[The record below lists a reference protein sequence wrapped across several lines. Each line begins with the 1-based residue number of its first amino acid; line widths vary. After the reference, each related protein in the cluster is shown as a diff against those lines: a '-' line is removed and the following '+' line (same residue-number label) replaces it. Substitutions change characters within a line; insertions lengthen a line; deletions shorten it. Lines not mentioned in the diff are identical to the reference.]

1 MSAPKTLTVPYS
13 RHFLEWLHQ
22 HQVSVALTTYQ
33 TNRLCL
39 IGVQPNGQISTP
51 VWEFERPM
59 GLYVT
64 SERFYLATR
73 YQIWRFENVLENGEI
88 LKEKYDRLYVPRVA
102 YTTGDLDV
110 HDLIADPQGNI
121 IFANTEYSCLATL
134 HPQHSFTP
142 IWKPNFISKLAPE
155 DRCHLNGL
163 AALNGIPRY
172 VTAVSH
178 SDVAS
183 GWRHRRSDG
192 GVVIDIQTHDIIARG
207 LSMPHSPRWYQGKLW
222 LLNSGTG
229 DFGYIENG
237 EFVPVTFC
245 PGYGRGLAFVGDFAV
260 VGLSKPRDYH
270 FSGLL
275 LGEKLQQKQ
284 AEARCGILIIDL
296 KTGDIVEWLDM
307 DTEATELYDVAIFPQ
322 VQCPMALGFKSGN
335 IAKLVTIGSP
345 TKTQKKVISFS
356 LWGHDPIYNIGAIK
370 NAELA
375 LKIYPGWICR
385 FYVDETVPKET
396 LERLSAWNHVEII
409 PMQTPSQNCTGS
421 FWRFLALNDPDVEIT
436 IIRDTDSRLNQREK
450 AAVDE
455 WLASPFPF
463 HIMRDHPLHRSKIMG
478 GMWGFKG
485 NLEIKTA
492 INNYVKTHSKSLMK
506 GIDQRFLNDVIYPLA
521 QYQSLVHDEFYGGQ
535 PFPISRQNTEYVG
548 QIFREDET
556 TISELDEILEQ
567 HLRKVENPQLKV
579 AKAEFER
586 GQDLKKQG
594 KFEQAI
600 ACFQNAITADPTYI
614 PAHNNLGTLFQNQ
627 NYLDQAITCY
637 QNALNINPNST
648 LTLTNLGSIYL
659 IEGQLN
665 QAEEL
670 LKRALELNPE
680 LVPALYNLGL
690 LYKQQAKLDEAIQLF
705 QTAAKHQRDYADAY
719 FELGQIWEFQ
729 SQFILAKLAYE
740 RVQKLNPNA
749 QYLLSHIGFVKL
761 NLCDWENYDSFIEQL
776 IDSTTQYI
784 QEENGGVTLAPFQ
797 LNALPIPPELSLA
810 FAQKHAAGIEKSI
823 AEKKPKFIYSQ
834 KTDKLR
840 VGYVSPDFYS
850 HAVGRLIYQ
859 IFENHNRDEFEI
871 FGYNLLNVND
881 EVTEMI
887 KNGCDQFRDIS
898 QLPAV
903 DAAVQINAD
912 GIDILIDLAGY
923 TGYSKPQIFAYQ
935 PAPIQAS
942 FLGYPNTMG
951 ANFIQY
957 LLTDEWVVPANLA
970 KNYSESIIYLPH
982 QFICS
987 PMEIS
992 NQQFIR
998 AEFGLPEDGFVF
1010 VCCNRHFKI
1019 TPDLFA
1025 VWMRILQ
1032 QVEGSVLWLS
1042 EPTTEEVI
1050 NNLHKKAAASG
1061 IAPERLIFVP
1071 KIPHPEYLAR
1081 LQLADLALDTW
1092 IYSGG
1097 STTVAALWAGVPVLT
1112 KPGLTNA
1119 SRMGASICASG
1130 GLPEMIAN
1138 SVEEYEQKAI
1148 DWATHPQELQQLR
1161 QRLKARDAPLFNI
1174 SGFVS
1179 HLEEAFRQMG
1189 NR

>member
-1 MSAPKTLTVPYS
+1 MSTPKTLTVPYS

-22 HQVSVALTTYQ
+22 QQVSVALTTYQ

-59 GLYVT
+59 GLYTT

-73 YQIWRFENVLENGEI
+73 YQIWRFENILENGE
-88 LKEKYDRLYVPRVA
+88 LLQDKYDRVYVPRVA
-102 YTTGDLDV
+102 YTTGDVDV
-110 HDLIADPQGNI
+110 HDLVVDPQGNI

-142 IWKPNFISKLAPE
+142 IWQPNFISKLAPE

-237 EFVPVTFC
+237 EFVAVTFC

-296 KTGDIVEWLDM
+296 KTGNIVEWLDM

-335 IAKLVTIGSP
+335 IAKLVTIGGF
-345 TKTQKKVISFS
+345 KKVNNNYSNYTS
-356 LWGHDPIYNIGAIK
+356 KTTN
-370 NAELA
+370 
-375 LKIYPGWICR
+375 KIRYDLPLFLRLFRSVNWREG
-385 FYVDETVPKET
+385 
-396 LERLSAWNHVEII
+396 ERLSEAIAWIYIQLNKPIELG
-409 PMQTPSQNCTGS
+409 QNQ
-421 FWRFLALNDPDVEIT
+421 LNFSHKKTSNKEQAIANF
-436 IIRDTDSRLNQREK
+436 NQ
-450 AAVDE
+450 
-455 WLASPFPF
+455 
-463 HIMRDHPLHRSKIMG
+463 
-478 GMWGFKG
+478 
-485 NLEIKTA
+485 
-492 INNYVKTHSKSLMK
+492 
-506 GIDQRFLNDVIYPLA
+506 
-521 QYQSLVHDEFYGGQ
+521 
-535 PFPISRQNTEYVG
+535 
-548 QIFREDET
+548 
-556 TISELDEILEQ
+556 
-567 HLRKVENPQLKV
+567 
-579 AKAEFER
+579 
-586 GQDLKKQG
+586 GQDWKKQG
-594 KFEQAI
+594 KIQEAI
-600 ACFQNAITADPTYI
+600 ACFQNAIAADPNYI
-614 PAHNNLGTLFQNQ
+614 PPHNNLGTLLQQQNR
-627 NYLDQAITCY
+627 LSEAITCY
-637 QNALNINPNST
+637 QNALKINPNSA

-690 LYKQQAKLDEAIQLF
+690 LYKQQAKLEEAIQLF
-705 QTAAKHQRDYADAY
+705 QTAAKHQRNYADAY
-719 FELGQIWEFQ
+719 FQLGQIWEFL
-729 SQFILAKLAYE
+729 SQFTLAKLAYE
-740 RVQKLNPNA
+740 RVESLNRNA
-749 QYLLSHIGFVKL
+749 EYLYPHIGFVKV
-761 NLCDWENYDSFIEQL
+761 NLCDWENYDHFVQDL
-776 IDSTTQYI
+776 INSTTQYI

-810 FAQKHAAGIEKSI
+810 VAQKHAAAIEKSVNP
-823 AEKKPKFIYSQ
+823 KKPQFIYSQ

-859 IFENHNRDEFEI
+859 IFETHNRDQFEI

-898 QLPAV
+898 QLSAV

-923 TGYSKPQIFAYQ
+923 TGYSKPEIFAYQ
-935 PAPIQAS
+935 PAPVQAS

-951 ANFIQY
+951 ANFIPY
-957 LLTDEWVVPANLA
+957 LLTDEWVVPADLA

-992 NQQFIR
+992 NKQVSR

-1010 VCCNRHFKI
+1010 VCFNLHYKI

-1025 VWMRILQ
+1025 VWMGILQ

-1061 IAPERLIFVP
+1061 VAPERLIFA
-1071 KIPHPEYLAR
+1071 KKQPHPEYLAR

-1130 GLPEMIAN
+1130 GLPEMIAH
-1138 SVEEYEQKAI
+1138 SGEEYQQKAI
-1148 DWATHPQELQQLR
+1148 DWASHPQELQQLR
-1161 QRLKARDAPLFNI
+1161 QRLKARDAPLFNV

-1179 HLEEAFRQMG
+1179 HLESAFRQMG

>member
-1 MSAPKTLTVPYS
+1 M
-13 RHFLEWLHQ
+13 
-22 HQVSVALTTYQ
+22 
-33 TNRLCL
+33 
-39 IGVQPNGQISTP
+39 
-51 VWEFERPM
+51 
-59 GLYVT
+59 
-64 SERFYLATR
+64 
-73 YQIWRFENVLENGEI
+73 
-88 LKEKYDRLYVPRVA
+88 
-102 YTTGDLDV
+102 
-110 HDLIADPQGNI
+110 
-121 IFANTEYSCLATL
+121 
-134 HPQHSFTP
+134 
-142 IWKPNFISKLAPE
+142 
-155 DRCHLNGL
+155 
-163 AALNGIPRY
+163 
-172 VTAVSH
+172 
-178 SDVAS
+178 
-183 GWRHRRSDG
+183 
-192 GVVIDIQTHDIIARG
+192 IDIQTHEIIASG

-245 PGYGRGLAFVGDFAV
+245 PGYGQGLAFVGDFAV

-284 AEARCGILIIDL
+284 AEARCGILIIDI
-296 KTGDIVEWLDM
+296 KTGNIVEWLDM
-307 DTEATELYDVAIFPQ
+307 DTEATELYDVAILPQ

-356 LWGHDPIYNIGAIK
+356 LWGNDPIYNIGAIK

-396 LERLSAWNHVEII
+396 LEHLSAWNHVEII

-421 FWRFLALNDPDVEIT
+421 FWRFLALNDSDVEIT

-492 INNYVKTHSKSLMK
+492 INNYVKTHAESLTK

-521 QYQSLVHDEFYGGQ
+521 QYQSLVHDEFSEGK
-535 PFPISRQNTEYVG
+535 PFPISRQKTEYVG

-556 TISELDEILEQ
+556 TISELDDILEQ
-567 HLRKVENPQLKV
+567 HLRTLENPRLKA

-586 GQDLKKQG
+586 GQDFKKQG
-594 KFEQAI
+594 KIQEAI
-600 ACFQNAITADPTYI
+600 ACFQNAIAADPNYI
-614 PAHNNLGTLFQNQ
+614 PPHNNLGTLLQQQNR
-627 NYLDQAITCY
+627 LSEAITCY
-637 QNALNINPNST
+637 QNALKINPNSA

-665 QAEEL
+665 QAEKL

-690 LYKQQAKLDEAIQLF
+690 LYKQQAKLEEAIQLF
-705 QTAAKHQRDYADAY
+705 QTAAKHQRNYADAY
-719 FELGQIWEFQ
+719 FQLGQIWEFQ
-729 SQFILAKLAYE
+729 SQFTLAKLAYE
-740 RVQKLNPNA
+740 RVQSLNPNA
-749 QYLLSHIGFVKL
+749 EYLYPHIGFVKV
-761 NLCDWENYDSFIEQL
+761 NLCDWENYDHFVQDL
-776 IDSTTQYI
+776 INSTTQYI
-784 QEENGGVTLAPFQ
+784 QEDKKGFTLAPFQ

-810 FAQKHAAGIEKSI
+810 VAQKHALGIEKSI
-823 AEKKPKFIYSQ
+823 AEKKPQFIYSQ

-859 IFENHNRDEFEI
+859 IFENHNREAFEI

-881 EVTEMI
+881 EITETI
-887 KNGCDQFRDIS
+887 RIGCDEFRDLS
-898 QLPAV
+898 QLSPLE
-903 DAAVQINAD
+903 AAEQINRD

-923 TGYSKPQIFAYQ
+923 TGYGKPEILAYQ

-957 LLTDEWVVPANLA
+957 LLTDQWVVPPELA
-970 KNYSESIIYLPH
+970 QYYSEEILYLPD
-982 QFICS
+982 QFIAS
-987 PMEIS
+987 EMEIS
-992 NQQFIR
+992 SQPLTR
-998 AEFGLPEDGFVF
+998 AEFGLPEDSFVF
-1010 VCCNRHFKI
+1010 CCFNRHFKI

-1025 VWMRILQ
+1025 VWMGILQ

-1042 EPTTEEVI
+1042 EPITEEVI

-1061 IAPERLIFVP
+1061 VAPERLIFA
-1071 KIPHPEYLAR
+1071 KKQPHPEYLAR

-1130 GLPEMIAN
+1130 GLPEMIAH
-1138 SVEEYEQKAI
+1138 SPEEYEQKAI
-1148 DWATHPQELQQLR
+1148 DWATHPQQLQPLR

-1179 HLEEAFRQMG
+1179 CLEKAFQQMG
-1189 NR
+1189 NQ

>member
-1 MSAPKTLTVPYS
+1 MSTPKTLTVPYS

-59 GLYVT
+59 GLYTT

-73 YQIWRFENVLENGEI
+73 YQIWRFENILEN
-88 LKEKYDRLYVPRVA
+88 KELLQDKYDRVYVPRVA
-102 YTTGDLDV
+102 YTTGDVDV

-142 IWKPNFISKLAPE
+142 VWQPNFISKLAPE

-163 AALNGIPRY
+163 AAVNGIPRY

-192 GVVIDIQTHDIIARG
+192 GVVIDIQTNDIIARG

-284 AEARCGILIIDL
+284 AEARCGILIINL
-296 KTGDIVEWLDM
+296 KTGNIVEWLDM

-335 IAKLVTIGSP
+335 IAKLVTIGGF
-345 TKTQKKVISFS
+345 KKVNNNYSNYTS
-356 LWGHDPIYNIGAIK
+356 KTTN
-370 NAELA
+370 
-375 LKIYPGWICR
+375 KIRYDLPLFLRLFRSVNWREG
-385 FYVDETVPKET
+385 
-396 LERLSAWNHVEII
+396 ERLSEAIAWIYIQLNKPIELG
-409 PMQTPSQNCTGS
+409 QNQ
-421 FWRFLALNDPDVEIT
+421 LNFSHKKTSNKEQAIANF
-436 IIRDTDSRLNQREK
+436 NQ
-450 AAVDE
+450 
-455 WLASPFPF
+455 
-463 HIMRDHPLHRSKIMG
+463 
-478 GMWGFKG
+478 
-485 NLEIKTA
+485 
-492 INNYVKTHSKSLMK
+492 
-506 GIDQRFLNDVIYPLA
+506 
-521 QYQSLVHDEFYGGQ
+521 
-535 PFPISRQNTEYVG
+535 
-548 QIFREDET
+548 
-556 TISELDEILEQ
+556 
-567 HLRKVENPQLKV
+567 
-579 AKAEFER
+579 
-586 GQDLKKQG
+586 GQDWKKQG

-600 ACFQNAITADPTYI
+600 ACFQKAIAADPNYI
-614 PAHNNLGTLFQNQ
+614 PAHNNLGTLLQQQNR
-627 NYLDQAITCY
+627 LSEAITCY
-637 QNALNINPNST
+637 QNALKINPNSA

-659 IEGQLN
+659 IKNQLN

-670 LKRALELNPE
+670 LNRALELNPE

-705 QTAAKHQRDYADAY
+705 QTAAKHQRNYADAY

-729 SQFILAKLAYE
+729 SQFTLAKLAYE

-749 QYLLSHIGFVKL
+749 QHLLSHIGFVKL

-810 FAQKHAAGIEKSI
+810 VAQKHATAIEKSVNS
-823 AEKKPKFIYSQ
+823 KKPQFIYSQ

-859 IFENHNRDEFEI
+859 IFETHNRDQFEI

-898 QLPAV
+898 QLSAV

-923 TGYSKPQIFAYQ
+923 TGYSKPEIFAYQ
-935 PAPIQAS
+935 PAPVQAS

-951 ANFIQY
+951 ANFIPY
-957 LLTDEWVVPANLA
+957 LLTDEWVVPADLA

-992 NQQFIR
+992 NKQVSR
-998 AEFGLPEDGFVF
+998 AEFGLPEDSFVF
-1010 VCCNRHFKI
+1010 VCFNRHFKI

-1025 VWMRILQ
+1025 VWMGILQ

-1061 IAPERLIFVP
+1061 VAPERLIFA
-1071 KIPHPEYLAR
+1071 KKQPHPEYLAR

-1130 GLPEMIAN
+1130 GLPEMIAH
-1138 SVEEYEQKAI
+1138 SGEEYQQKAI
-1148 DWATHPQELQQLR
+1148 DWASHPQELQQLR
-1161 QRLKARDAPLFNI
+1161 QRLKARDAPLFNV

-1179 HLEEAFRQMG
+1179 HLESAFRQMG

>member
-1 MSAPKTLTVPYS
+1 MSTPKTLTVPYS

-22 HQVSVALTTYQ
+22 QQVSVALTTYQ

-59 GLYVT
+59 GLYTT

-73 YQIWRFENVLENGEI
+73 YQIWRFENILENGE
-88 LKEKYDRLYVPRVA
+88 LLQDKYDRVYVPRVA
-102 YTTGDLDV
+102 YTTGDVDV
-110 HDLIADPQGNI
+110 HDLVVDPQGNI

-142 IWKPNFISKLAPE
+142 VWQPNFISKLAPE

-237 EFVPVTFC
+237 EFVAVTFC

-296 KTGDIVEWLDM
+296 KTGNIVEWLDM

-335 IAKLVTIGSP
+335 IAKLVTIGGF
-345 TKTQKKVISFS
+345 KKVNNNYSNYTS
-356 LWGHDPIYNIGAIK
+356 KTTN
-370 NAELA
+370 
-375 LKIYPGWICR
+375 KIRYDLPLFLRLFRSVNWREG
-385 FYVDETVPKET
+385 
-396 LERLSAWNHVEII
+396 ERLSEAIAWIYIQLNKPIELG
-409 PMQTPSQNCTGS
+409 QNQ
-421 FWRFLALNDPDVEIT
+421 LNFSHKKTSNKEQAIANF
-436 IIRDTDSRLNQREK
+436 NQ
-450 AAVDE
+450 
-455 WLASPFPF
+455 
-463 HIMRDHPLHRSKIMG
+463 
-478 GMWGFKG
+478 
-485 NLEIKTA
+485 
-492 INNYVKTHSKSLMK
+492 
-506 GIDQRFLNDVIYPLA
+506 
-521 QYQSLVHDEFYGGQ
+521 
-535 PFPISRQNTEYVG
+535 
-548 QIFREDET
+548 
-556 TISELDEILEQ
+556 
-567 HLRKVENPQLKV
+567 
-579 AKAEFER
+579 
-586 GQDLKKQG
+586 GQDWKKQG

-600 ACFQNAITADPTYI
+600 ACFQKAIAADPNYI
-614 PAHNNLGTLFQNQ
+614 PAHNNLGTLLQQQNR
-627 NYLDQAITCY
+627 LSEAITCY
-637 QNALNINPNST
+637 QNALKINPNSA

-705 QTAAKHQRDYADAY
+705 QTAAKHQRNYADAY

-729 SQFILAKLAYE
+729 SQFTLAKLAYE

-749 QYLLSHIGFVKL
+749 KHLLSHIGFVKL

-810 FAQKHAAGIEKSI
+810 VAQKHAAAIEKSVNP
-823 AEKKPKFIYSQ
+823 KKPQFIYSQ

-859 IFENHNRDEFEI
+859 IFETHNRDQFEI

-898 QLPAV
+898 QLSAS

-912 GIDILIDLAGY
+912 GIDILIGLAGY
-923 TGYSKPQIFAYQ
+923 TGYGKPEILAYQ
-935 PAPIQAS
+935 PAPVQAS

-951 ANFIQY
+951 ANFIPY
-957 LLTDEWVVPANLA
+957 LLTDEWVVPADLA

-992 NQQFIR
+992 NKQFSR

-1010 VCCNRHFKI
+1010 ACFNRHFKI

-1025 VWMRILQ
+1025 VWMGILQ

-1061 IAPERLIFVP
+1061 VAPERLIFA
-1071 KIPHPEYLAR
+1071 KKQPHPEYLAR

-1130 GLPEMIAN
+1130 GLPEMIAH
-1138 SVEEYEQKAI
+1138 SGEEYQQKAI
-1148 DWATHPQELQQLR
+1148 DWASHPQELQQLR
-1161 QRLKARDAPLFNI
+1161 QRLKARDAPLFNV

-1179 HLEEAFRQMG
+1179 HLESAFRQMG

>member
-1 MSAPKTLTVPYS
+1 M
-13 RHFLEWLHQ
+13 
-22 HQVSVALTTYQ
+22 
-33 TNRLCL
+33 
-39 IGVQPNGQISTP
+39 
-51 VWEFERPM
+51 
-59 GLYVT
+59 
-64 SERFYLATR
+64 
-73 YQIWRFENVLENGEI
+73 
-88 LKEKYDRLYVPRVA
+88 
-102 YTTGDLDV
+102 
-110 HDLIADPQGNI
+110 
-121 IFANTEYSCLATL
+121 
-134 HPQHSFTP
+134 
-142 IWKPNFISKLAPE
+142 
-155 DRCHLNGL
+155 
-163 AALNGIPRY
+163 
-172 VTAVSH
+172 
-178 SDVAS
+178 
-183 GWRHRRSDG
+183 
-192 GVVIDIQTHDIIARG
+192 IDIQTHEIIASG

-284 AEARCGILIIDL
+284 AEARCGILIIDI
-296 KTGDIVEWLDM
+296 KTGNIVEWLDM
-307 DTEATELYDVAIFPQ
+307 DTEATELYDVAILPQ

-356 LWGHDPIYNIGAIK
+356 LWGNDPIYNIGAIK

-396 LERLSAWNHVEII
+396 LEHLSAWNHVEII

-421 FWRFLALNDPDVEIT
+421 FWRFLALNDSDVEIT

-492 INNYVKTHSKSLMK
+492 INNYVKTHAESLTK

-521 QYQSLVHDEFYGGQ
+521 QYQSLVHDEFSEGK
-535 PFPISRQNTEYVG
+535 PFPISRQKTEYVG

-556 TISELDEILEQ
+556 TISELDDILEQ
-567 HLRKVENPQLKV
+567 HLRTLENPRLKA

-586 GQDLKKQG
+586 GQDFKKQG
-594 KFEQAI
+594 KIQEAI
-600 ACFQNAITADPTYI
+600 ACFQNAIAADPNYI
-614 PAHNNLGTLFQNQ
+614 PPHNNLGTLLQQQNR
-627 NYLDQAITCY
+627 LSEAITCY
-637 QNALNINPNST
+637 QNALKINPNSA

-665 QAEEL
+665 QAEKL

-690 LYKQQAKLDEAIQLF
+690 LYKQQAKLEEAIQLF
-705 QTAAKHQRDYADAY
+705 QTAAKHQRNYADAY
-719 FELGQIWEFQ
+719 FQLGQIWEFQ
-729 SQFILAKLAYE
+729 SQFTLAKLAYE
-740 RVQKLNPNA
+740 RVESLNRNA
-749 QYLLSHIGFVKL
+749 EYLYPHIGFVKV
-761 NLCDWENYDSFIEQL
+761 NLCDWENYDHFVQDL
-776 IDSTTQYI
+776 INSTTQYI
-784 QEENGGVTLAPFQ
+784 QEDKKGFTLAPFQ

-810 FAQKHAAGIEKSI
+810 VAQKHAIGIEKSI
-823 AEKKPKFIYSQ
+823 AEKKPQFIYSQ

-859 IFENHNRDEFEI
+859 IFENHNREAFEI

-881 EVTEMI
+881 EITETI
-887 KNGCDQFRDIS
+887 RIGCDEFRDLS
-898 QLPAV
+898 QLSPLE
-903 DAAVQINAD
+903 AAEQINRD

-923 TGYSKPQIFAYQ
+923 TGYGKPEILAYQ

-957 LLTDEWVVPANLA
+957 LLTDQWVVPPELA
-970 KNYSESIIYLPH
+970 QYYSEEILYLPD
-982 QFICS
+982 QFIAS
-987 PMEIS
+987 EMEIS
-992 NQQFIR
+992 SQPLTR
-998 AEFGLPEDGFVF
+998 AEFGLPEDSFVF
-1010 VCCNRHFKI
+1010 CCFNRHFKI

-1025 VWMRILQ
+1025 VWMGILQ

-1042 EPTTEEVI
+1042 EPITEEVI

-1061 IAPERLIFVP
+1061 VAPERLIFA
-1071 KIPHPEYLAR
+1071 KKQPHPEYLAR

-1130 GLPEMIAN
+1130 GLPEMIAH
-1138 SVEEYEQKAI
+1138 SPEEYEQKAI
-1148 DWATHPQELQQLR
+1148 DWATHPQQLQPLR

-1179 HLEEAFRQMG
+1179 YLEKVFRQIG
-1189 NR
+1189 NQ

>member
-1 MSAPKTLTVPYS
+1 M
-13 RHFLEWLHQ
+13 
-22 HQVSVALTTYQ
+22 
-33 TNRLCL
+33 
-39 IGVQPNGQISTP
+39 
-51 VWEFERPM
+51 
-59 GLYVT
+59 
-64 SERFYLATR
+64 
-73 YQIWRFENVLENGEI
+73 
-88 LKEKYDRLYVPRVA
+88 
-102 YTTGDLDV
+102 
-110 HDLIADPQGNI
+110 
-121 IFANTEYSCLATL
+121 
-134 HPQHSFTP
+134 
-142 IWKPNFISKLAPE
+142 
-155 DRCHLNGL
+155 
-163 AALNGIPRY
+163 
-172 VTAVSH
+172 
-178 SDVAS
+178 
-183 GWRHRRSDG
+183 G
-192 GVVIDIQTHDIIARG
+192 GVVIDIQTNDIIARG

-237 EFVPVTFC
+237 EFVAVTFC

-284 AEARCGILIIDL
+284 AEARCGILIIDI
-296 KTGDIVEWLDM
+296 KTGNIVEWLDM

-322 VQCPMALGFKSGN
+322 VQCPMSLGFKSGN
-335 IAKLVTIGSP
+335 IAKLVTIGGF
-345 TKTQKKVISFS
+345 KKVNNNYSNYTS
-356 LWGHDPIYNIGAIK
+356 KTTN
-370 NAELA
+370 
-375 LKIYPGWICR
+375 KIRYDLPLFLRLFRSVNWREG
-385 FYVDETVPKET
+385 
-396 LERLSAWNHVEII
+396 ERLSEAIAWIYIQLNKPIELG
-409 PMQTPSQNCTGS
+409 QNQ
-421 FWRFLALNDPDVEIT
+421 LNFSHKKTSNKEQAIANF
-436 IIRDTDSRLNQREK
+436 NQ
-450 AAVDE
+450 
-455 WLASPFPF
+455 
-463 HIMRDHPLHRSKIMG
+463 
-478 GMWGFKG
+478 
-485 NLEIKTA
+485 
-492 INNYVKTHSKSLMK
+492 
-506 GIDQRFLNDVIYPLA
+506 
-521 QYQSLVHDEFYGGQ
+521 
-535 PFPISRQNTEYVG
+535 
-548 QIFREDET
+548 
-556 TISELDEILEQ
+556 
-567 HLRKVENPQLKV
+567 
-579 AKAEFER
+579 
-586 GQDLKKQG
+586 GQDWKKQG

-600 ACFQNAITADPTYI
+600 ACFQKAIAADPNYI
-614 PAHNNLGTLFQNQ
+614 PAHNNLGTLLQQQNR
-627 NYLDQAITCY
+627 LSEAITCY
-637 QNALNINPNST
+637 QNALKINPNSA

-705 QTAAKHQRDYADAY
+705 QTAAKHQRNYADAY

-729 SQFILAKLAYE
+729 SQFTLAKLAYE

-749 QYLLSHIGFVKL
+749 QHLLSHIGFVKL

-810 FAQKHAAGIEKSI
+810 VAQKHATAIEKSVNS
-823 AEKKPKFIYSQ
+823 KKPQFIYSQ
-834 KTDKLR
+834 KNDKLR
-840 VGYVSPDFYS
+840 VGYVSPDLCS
-850 HAVGRLIYQ
+850 HAVGRLISQ
-859 IFENHNRDEFEI
+859 LFEAHNRDQFEI

-887 KNGCDQFRDIS
+887 KNGCDQFRDIY
-898 QLPAV
+898 QLSAV
-903 DAAVQINAD
+903 DAARQINAD

-923 TGYSKPQIFAYQ
+923 TGYSKTEIFAYQ
-935 PAPIQAS
+935 PAPVQAS

-951 ANFIQY
+951 ANFIPY
-957 LLTDEWVVPANLA
+957 LLTDEWVVPADLA

-992 NQQFIR
+992 NKQVSR
-998 AEFGLPEDGFVF
+998 AEFGLPEDSFVF

-1025 VWMRILQ
+1025 VWMGILQ

-1042 EPTTEEVI
+1042 LAVEETMQ
-1050 NNLHKKAAASG
+1050 NLRRRAG
-1061 IAPERLIFVP
+1061 EMGVAPERLIFAP

-1130 GLPEMIAN
+1130 GLPEMIAH
-1138 SVEEYEQKAI
+1138 SGEEYQQKAI
-1148 DWATHPQELQQLR
+1148 DWASHPQELQQLR
-1161 QRLKARDAPLFNI
+1161 QRLKARDAPLFNV

-1179 HLEEAFRQMG
+1179 HLESAFRQMG

>member
-1 MSAPKTLTVPYS
+1 M
-13 RHFLEWLHQ
+13 
-22 HQVSVALTTYQ
+22 
-33 TNRLCL
+33 
-39 IGVQPNGQISTP
+39 
-51 VWEFERPM
+51 
-59 GLYVT
+59 
-64 SERFYLATR
+64 
-73 YQIWRFENVLENGEI
+73 
-88 LKEKYDRLYVPRVA
+88 
-102 YTTGDLDV
+102 
-110 HDLIADPQGNI
+110 
-121 IFANTEYSCLATL
+121 
-134 HPQHSFTP
+134 
-142 IWKPNFISKLAPE
+142 
-155 DRCHLNGL
+155 
-163 AALNGIPRY
+163 
-172 VTAVSH
+172 
-178 SDVAS
+178 
-183 GWRHRRSDG
+183 
-192 GVVIDIQTHDIIARG
+192 IDIQTHEIIASG

-284 AEARCGILIIDL
+284 AEARCGILIIDI
-296 KTGDIVEWLDM
+296 KTGNIVEWLDM

-356 LWGHDPIYNIGAIK
+356 LWGNDPIYNIGAIK

-396 LERLSAWNHVEII
+396 LEHLSAWNHVEII

-421 FWRFLALNDPDVEIT
+421 FWRFLALNDSDVEIT

-492 INNYVKTHSKSLMK
+492 INNYVKTHAESLTK

-521 QYQSLVHDEFYGGQ
+521 QYQSLVHDEFSEGK
-535 PFPISRQNTEYVG
+535 PFPISRQKTEYVG

-556 TISELDEILEQ
+556 TISELDDILEQ
-567 HLRKVENPQLKV
+567 HLRTLENPRLKA

-586 GQDLKKQG
+586 GQDFKKQG
-594 KFEQAI
+594 KIQEAI
-600 ACFQNAITADPTYI
+600 ACFQNAIAADPNYI
-614 PAHNNLGTLFQNQ
+614 PPHNNLGTLLQQQNR
-627 NYLDQAITCY
+627 LSEAITCY
-637 QNALNINPNST
+637 QNALKINPNSA

-665 QAEEL
+665 QADKL

-690 LYKQQAKLDEAIQLF
+690 LYKQQAKLEEAIQLF
-705 QTAAKHQRDYADAY
+705 QTAAKHQRNYADAY
-719 FELGQIWEFQ
+719 FQLGQIWEFQ
-729 SQFILAKLAYE
+729 SQFTLAKLAYE
-740 RVQKLNPNA
+740 RVQSLNPNA
-749 QYLLSHIGFVKL
+749 EYLYPHIGFVKV
-761 NLCDWENYDSFIEQL
+761 NLCDWENYDHFVQDL
-776 IDSTTQYI
+776 INSTTQYI
-784 QEENGGVTLAPFQ
+784 QEDKKGFTLAPFQ

-810 FAQKHAAGIEKSI
+810 VAQKHALGIEKSI
-823 AEKKPKFIYSQ
+823 AEKKPQFIYSQ

-859 IFENHNRDEFEI
+859 IFENHNREAFEI

-881 EVTEMI
+881 EITETI
-887 KNGCDQFRDIS
+887 RIGCDEFRDLS
-898 QLPAV
+898 QLSPLE
-903 DAAVQINAD
+903 AAEQINRD

-923 TGYSKPQIFAYQ
+923 TGYGKPEILAYQ

-957 LLTDEWVVPANLA
+957 LLTDQWVVPPELA
-970 KNYSESIIYLPH
+970 QYYSEEILYLPD
-982 QFICS
+982 QFIAS
-987 PMEIS
+987 EMEIS
-992 NQQFIR
+992 SQPLTR
-998 AEFGLPEDGFVF
+998 AEFGLPEDSFVF
-1010 VCCNRHFKI
+1010 CCFNRHFKI

-1025 VWMRILQ
+1025 VWMGILQ

-1042 EPTTEEVI
+1042 EPITEEVI

-1061 IAPERLIFVP
+1061 VAPERLIFA
-1071 KIPHPEYLAR
+1071 KKQPHPEYLAR

-1130 GLPEMIAN
+1130 GLPEMIAH
-1138 SVEEYEQKAI
+1138 SPEEYEQKAI
-1148 DWATHPQELQQLR
+1148 DWATHPQQLQPLR

-1179 HLEEAFRQMG
+1179 YLEKVFRQIG
-1189 NR
+1189 NQ

>member
-1 MSAPKTLTVPYS
+1 
-13 RHFLEWLHQ
+13 
-22 HQVSVALTTYQ
+22 
-33 TNRLCL
+33 
-39 IGVQPNGQISTP
+39 
-51 VWEFERPM
+51 
-59 GLYVT
+59 
-64 SERFYLATR
+64 
-73 YQIWRFENVLENGEI
+73 
-88 LKEKYDRLYVPRVA
+88 
-102 YTTGDLDV
+102 
-110 HDLIADPQGNI
+110 
-121 IFANTEYSCLATL
+121 
-134 HPQHSFTP
+134 
-142 IWKPNFISKLAPE
+142 
-155 DRCHLNGL
+155 
-163 AALNGIPRY
+163 
-172 VTAVSH
+172 
-178 SDVAS
+178 
-183 GWRHRRSDG
+183 
-192 GVVIDIQTHDIIARG
+192 
-207 LSMPHSPRWYQGKLW
+207 
-222 LLNSGTG
+222 
-229 DFGYIENG
+229 
-237 EFVPVTFC
+237 
-245 PGYGRGLAFVGDFAV
+245 
-260 VGLSKPRDYH
+260 
-270 FSGLL
+270 
-275 LGEKLQQKQ
+275 
-284 AEARCGILIIDL
+284 
-296 KTGDIVEWLDM
+296 M

-396 LERLSAWNHVEII
+396 LEHLSAWNHVEII

-421 FWRFLALNDPDVEIT
+421 FWRFLALNDSDVEIT

-521 QYQSLVHDEFYGGQ
+521 QYQSLVHDEFSEGK
-535 PFPISRQNTEYVG
+535 PFPISRQKTEYVG

-556 TISELDEILEQ
+556 TISELDDILEQ
-567 HLRKVENPQLKV
+567 HLRTLENPRLKA

-586 GQDLKKQG
+586 GQDFKKQG
-594 KFEQAI
+594 KIQEAI
-600 ACFQNAITADPTYI
+600 ACFQNAIAADPNYI
-614 PAHNNLGTLFQNQ
+614 PPHNNLGTLLQQQNR
-627 NYLDQAITCY
+627 LSEAITCY
-637 QNALNINPNST
+637 QNALKINPNSA

-690 LYKQQAKLDEAIQLF
+690 LYKQQAKLEEAIQLF
-705 QTAAKHQRDYADAY
+705 QTAAKHQRNYADAY
-719 FELGQIWEFQ
+719 FQLGQIWELQ
-729 SQFILAKLAYE
+729 SQFTLAKLAYE
-740 RVQKLNPNA
+740 RVESLNRNA
-749 QYLLSHIGFVKL
+749 EYLYPHIGFVKV
-761 NLCDWENYDSFIEQL
+761 NLCDWENYDHFVQDL
-776 IDSTTQYI
+776 INSTTQYI
-784 QEENGGVTLAPFQ
+784 QEDKKGFTLAPFQ

-810 FAQKHAAGIEKSI
+810 VAQKHAIGIEKSI
-823 AEKKPKFIYSQ
+823 AEKKPQFIYSQ

-859 IFENHNRDEFEI
+859 IFENHNREEFEI

-881 EVTEMI
+881 EITETI
-887 KNGCDQFRDIS
+887 RIGCDEFRDFS
-898 QLPAV
+898 QLSPLE
-903 DAAVQINAD
+903 AAEQINRD

-923 TGYSKPQIFAYQ
+923 TGYGKPQIFAYQ

-957 LLTDEWVVPANLA
+957 LLTDQWIVPPELA
-970 KNYSESIIYLPH
+970 QYYSEEILYLPD
-982 QFICS
+982 QFIAS
-987 PMEIS
+987 EMEIS
-992 NQQFIR
+992 SQPLTR
-998 AEFGLPEDGFVF
+998 AEFGLPEDSFVF
-1010 VCCNRHFKI
+1010 CCFNRHFKI

-1025 VWMRILQ
+1025 VWMGILQ

-1061 IAPERLIFVP
+1061 VAPERLIFA
-1071 KIPHPEYLAR
+1071 KKQPHPEYLAR

-1138 SVEEYEQKAI
+1138 SVQEYQQKAI
-1148 DWATHPQELQQLR
+1148 DWASHPQELQQLR
-1161 QRLKARDAPLFNI
+1161 QRLKARDAPLFNV

-1179 HLEEAFRQMG
+1179 HLESAFRQMG